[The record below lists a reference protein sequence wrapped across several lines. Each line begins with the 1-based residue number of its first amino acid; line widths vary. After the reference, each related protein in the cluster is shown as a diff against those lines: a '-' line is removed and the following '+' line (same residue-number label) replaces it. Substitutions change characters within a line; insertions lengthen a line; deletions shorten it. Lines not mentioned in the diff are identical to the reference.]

1 MVQPRLWWSEK
12 LLSACLVFSPN
23 VLAGCL
29 SRKLHLSP
37 VEIQGCFFQPF
48 LWLAIGARLQKDT
61 AVFRLSLNCPY
72 GRESEDDITA
82 EVDNMLRGERIWKL
96 ICLHGIPWLRYSV
109 SPCFSPTLYL
119 GITLVL
125 QRSWKDSTE
134 ISKIPFA
141 HTSLMPASQCYGT
154 HPN

>member
-1 MVQPRLWWSEK
+1 MIREASLG
-12 LLSACLVFSPN
+12 LLSVFPK
-23 VLAGCL
+23 CL
-29 SRKLHLSP
+29 SWMP
-37 VEIQGCFFQPF
+37 VEKTSSEPGGDPGMLLPALPVTCN
-48 LWLAIGARLQKDT
+48 WGRLEKDT

-125 QRSWKDSTE
+125 QRS
-134 ISKIPFA
+134 
-141 HTSLMPASQCYGT
+141 
-154 HPN
+154 